1 MDEDGMMDRLDRK
14 PIEAVH
20 LRQDALGAF
29 EIRFLEGET
38 VLCVVTVVVYG
49 RSRTR
54 RVLGLDWKSFC
65 AVV

>member
-1 MDEDGMMDRLDRK
+1 MDEDGMMDCLDRK

-49 RSRTR
+49 RSRAR